1 LGGLGIGLHIGGG
14 NVINRKNEWLI
25 SAVVL
30 VLAGCGGG
38 GGDDESAAA
47 TAPAQQQPAQSA
59 PTISGSPTTS
69 VTAGQ
74 TYTFQ
79 PSAADANGD
88 TLSFSI
94 TGAPSWA
101 SFNASTGRLSGSP
114 GANDVGTDSNIVI
127 SVSDGGR
134 SASLPAF
141 SIEVNPAAPTG
152 GTNSAPTIS
161 GNPTTSLNAGMAYSF
176 QPTAADADDDTL
188 TFSVVNAPS
197 WASFNPQTGR
207 LSGTPGAGN
216 VGTTSN
222 IRISVSDGTVSTQ
235 LAAFSITVSQISNG
249 SVTLDWTPPTSNADG
264 STLANLS
271 GYRILYG
278 TSPGALNQTVDI
290 SNPSVTSYVVQ
301 NLSAATWYFSLR
313 SVNSQGV
320 ESVSTNPVSQVI
332 L

>member
-1 LGGLGIGLHIGGG
+1 
-14 NVINRKNEWLI
+14 VIKHKNEWLI

-38 GGDDESAAA
+38 GGEGESSSPA

-59 PTISGSPTTS
+59 PTISGSPTTA

-74 TYTFQ
+74 AYTFQ
-79 PSAADANGD
+79 PSASDANGD
-88 TLSFSI
+88 TLTFSI

-101 SFNASTGRLSGSP
+101 SFNAATGQLSGSP
-114 GANDVGTDSNIVI
+114 SASHVGTTSNIVI

-141 SIEVNPAAPTG
+141 SINVAAAPASG
-152 GTNSAPTIS
+152 SNSAPTIS
-161 GNPTTSLNAGMAYSF
+161 GNPTTSLNVGMAYSF
-176 QPTAADADDDTL
+176 LPTAADADGDTL
-188 TFSVVNAPS
+188 TFTITNAPS
-197 WASFNPQTGR
+197 WASFNSQTGR
-207 LSGTPGAGN
+207 LNGTPGAGD

-222 IRISVSDGTVSTQ
+222 IRISVSDGTVSRQ

-249 SVTLDWTPPTSNADG
+249 SVTLDWTPPTANADG
-264 STLANLS
+264 STLANLA

-278 TSPGALNQTVDI
+278 TSPSALNQTVEI

-301 NLSAATWYFSLR
+301 NLSAATWYFSIR
-313 SVNSQGV
+313 SYNSQGV
-320 ESVSTNPVSQVI
+320 ESVSTNAVSQQI

>member
-1 LGGLGIGLHIGGG
+1 
-14 NVINRKNEWLI
+14 VINRRNEWLI

-38 GGDDESAAA
+38 GGEGDSSAEA

-59 PTISGSPTTS
+59 PTISGSPATS
-69 VTAGQ
+69 VTEGQ
-74 TYTFQ
+74 AYAFQ
-79 PSAADANGD
+79 PSASDANGD

-101 SFNASTGRLSGSP
+101 SFNSGTGQLSGSP
-114 GANDVGTDSNIVI
+114 GANHVGTTSNIVI

-141 SIEVNPAAPTG
+141 SIDVHAAAPTG

-161 GNPTTSLNAGMAYSF
+161 GNPTTSLNVGMAYSF
-176 QPTAADADDDTL
+176 QPTAADADNDTL

-197 WASFNPQTGR
+197 WASFNAQTGQ

-216 VGTTSN
+216 AGTTSN
-222 IRISVSDGTVSTQ
+222 IRISVSDGTASTQ
-235 LAAFSITVSQISNG
+235 LPAFSITVSQVSNG
-249 SVTLDWTPPTSNADG
+249 VVTLDWTPPTANADG
-264 STLANLS
+264 STLANLA

-278 TSPGALNQTVDI
+278 TSPSALNQTVDI

-332 L
+332 Q

>member
-1 LGGLGIGLHIGGG
+1 VDFGIGLSHWSG
-14 NVINRKNEWLI
+14 NVINRRNEWLI
-25 SAVVL
+25 STVVL

-38 GGDDESAAA
+38 GGESSTPA
-47 TAPAQQQPAQSA
+47 TAPAQQAPQSA
-59 PTISGSPTTS
+59 PTISGSPATS

-74 TYTFQ
+74 AYTFQ
-79 PSAADANGD
+79 PSASDANGD
-88 TLSFSI
+88 TLAFSI

-101 SFNASTGRLSGSP
+101 SFDSGTGRLSGSP
-114 GANDVGTDSNIVI
+114 GANDVGTASNVVI

-141 SIEVNPAAPTG
+141 SIQVLSAATG

-176 QPTAADADDDTL
+176 QPAAADADNDTL

-207 LSGTPGAGN
+207 LSGTPGAGD

-235 LAAFSITVSQISNG
+235 LAAFSITVSQVSNG
-249 SVTLDWTPPTSNADG
+249 SVTLDWTPPTDNTDG
-264 STLANLS
+264 SALANLT

-313 SVNSQGV
+313 SINSQGV

-332 L
+332 Q